1 MESSKQS
8 QKAGDNSTQMQ
19 AGVINNYFPTITG
32 IDESRARQ
40 ICKAEYAVAK
50 QNWTQ
55 EAIAIAD
62 ERVRRLEDRLLPK
75 MIAYDNSL
83 KFFADP
89 AFQITLRQAQIAA
102 ASSDRESDCDMLS
115 DLLLHR
121 LEQRDNPQRRLGI
134 CKAIEV
140 VDQISDE
147 ALIALSVVYAIMK
160 LVPISDDMLEG
171 LSVLNNFYGKLLD
184 HRQLPNTED
193 WLEHLDLLSSIRLG
207 VESIKSFVNIQEGMS
222 RNLSK
227 YFVSG
232 VEENSEE
239 LSKIKSDFMQ
249 CRIPMD
255 FIVPHPLKLNYVK
268 LCMSADV
275 EQMCVMMKRKGDE
288 RIMQIPFNEKQKE
301 VMRNAISIMRKDESK
316 NSDLQERFMKEWDK
330 LPNLKIVREWW
341 DAMPCYFT
349 ITPVGA
355 ALANAYIHGKDPRV
369 PSLY

>member
-8 QKAGDNSTQMQ
+8 QKAGDNSTQVQ
-19 AGVINNYFPTITG
+19 AGVINNYYNG
-32 IDESRARQ
+32 INESRARQ

-62 ERVRRLEDRLLPK
+62 ERVRQLEDKILPK
-75 MIAYDNSL
+75 LMAYDRSL

-89 AFQITLRQAQIAA
+89 AFQFTLRQAQITAA
-102 ASSDRESDCDMLS
+102 LSDRESDYDILS

-121 LEQRDNPQRRLGI
+121 VEQGDNLQRRLGI

-140 VDQISDE
+140 VDKISDE
-147 ALIALSVVYAIMK
+147 ALIALSVVYAISQ
-160 LVPISDDMLEG
+160 LVPMSDDMLKA
-171 LSVLNNFYGKLLD
+171 LSMLNDLYGVLLD
-184 HRQLPNTED
+184 HRQLPDTED
-193 WLEHLDLLSSIRLG
+193 WLEHLDLLSAIRLG
-207 VESIKSFVNIQEGMS
+207 VRGINSFRKMKEHMSIQ
-222 RNLSK
+222 LSK
-227 YFVSG
+227 HLVSG

-275 EQMCVMMKRKGDE
+275 EQMCVMMKREGDE

-316 NSDLQERFMKEWDK
+316 SSVLQERFMEVWDK
-330 LPNLKIVREWW
+330 FPNLKIVRDWW
-341 DAMPCYFT
+341 DALPCFFT
-349 ITPVGA
+349 ITPVGE
-355 ALANAYIHGKDPRV
+355 ALANAYIHGKDPKV